1 MGRIQV
7 KVVPSSSKDVIM
19 GWLGESL
26 KVKVQAPPE
35 KGKANAAVIELI
47 AQRLGIDKSQI
58 EIASGHSSPIK
69 VLLIHG
75 WSDEQIV
82 NVLNAFF

>member
-1 MGRIQV
+1 MGKIQV

-35 KGKANAAVIELI
+35 KGKANAAVIELL
-47 AQRLGIDKSQI
+47 AEHLGIDKSQI
-58 EIASGHSSPIK
+58 EIASGHSSPNK

-75 WSDEQIV
+75 WSDEQIAHT
-82 NVLNAFF
+82 LTS

>member
-1 MGRIQV
+1 MGKIQV

-35 KGKANAAVIELI
+35 KGKANAAVIALI
-47 AQRLGIDKSQI
+47 AQHLGIDKGQI
-58 EIASGHSSPIK
+58 EISSGHSSPNK

-82 NVLNAFF
+82 NLLNASS